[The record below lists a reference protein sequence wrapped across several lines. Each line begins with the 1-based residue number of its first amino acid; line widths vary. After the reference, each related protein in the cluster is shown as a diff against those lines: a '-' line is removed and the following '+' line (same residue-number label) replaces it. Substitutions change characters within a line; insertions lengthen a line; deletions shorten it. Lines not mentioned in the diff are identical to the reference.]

1 MIKGKNQSFKL
12 LRHTKFV
19 SFHKIIGRGREDNAS
34 NVSILVNKKGKIK
47 VTTINKDIT
56 YLHGVEYNN

>member
-19 SFHKIIGRGREDNAS
+19 SFQKIIRRGREDNAS
-34 NVSILVNKKGKIK
+34 TVSILVNKKGKIK
-47 VTTINKDIT
+47 SNNNQQRYNIVTWSGI
-56 YLHGVEYNN
+56 